1 MTLNVLSTSCG
12 LIKSKLKYMLSS
24 PGLWL
29 LALSHSKMETSF
41 LVIFTFLF
49 FQTFG
54 LSIIMTS
61 SNVTCIQ
68 RERHSLLVFKQ
79 TVLNGYSILS
89 TWTGAECC
97 DWQGVG
103 CDSENG
109 HVVKLDLRNPV
120 PLTDE
125 LPNNVPSLGGE
136 LSPWLQNLT
145 YLRYMDLSM
154 NDFSGPVLDDLGW
167 VSSLSSL
174 RHLDLSG
181 VTIGKHVDWFHSVNM
196 LPSLITLNLA
206 QCNINIPSTKFVNFT
221 SLNSLDLSFN
231 YINSTIP
238 MWLSNLTSLM
248 HLNLNDNQFLS
259 VPNFIGMCSALAS
272 IDLSFNSF
280 ETSMPNML
288 RNLSNLV
295 YLDLSGNM
303 FSGPIHVSLGLLS
316 RLEYLYLGNNKLSGN
331 IPMSLGQLSKLKH
344 LDLSQNSLVGV
355 LSETHFTKL
364 KNLTYLDL
372 SSNSLTMNFS
382 SQWIPPFQLQVLFA
396 SSCNIG
402 PHFPNW
408 LQTQTNLQ
416 RLHLSSSSIRDTI
429 PEWLENILSHIL
441 DLDLS
446 NNQIYGPV
454 HLFKIP
460 SIRVLDLSQNMF
472 SGRLLDLSAG
482 NLASRHVPQTD
493 GTMSPHL
500 EVVNLSKNRFTGSI
514 PVHLCKVPTI
524 QILDLSHNKFS
535 GRLPRC
541 LGNLKY
547 LNVIDLANNI
557 ITGVVPSSLG
567 SLRDL
572 ISLHLHNNRFEGD
585 IPVSLQKLTELVTM
599 DLGNNLFTG
608 TIPFRIGESLYNLRF
623 LNLESNKL
631 TGKIPL
637 QLCQLDALQY
647 LSLAHNNITGK
658 IPRCFGNLT
667 GMKGLRQ
674 LSYEDYDPGS
684 ALPGVTVLQY
694 EENILASMKGRQL
707 LYTKTEEF
715 LTSLDL
721 SNNNI
726 VGEIPDALM
735 DLVGL
740 TNLNLSRN
748 LLKGQIPMIIGDLK
762 KLESLDLSMNK
773 LYGRIPQ
780 SLTSLNFLSYLNLSF
795 NNFSGPIPVGNQ
807 LQTLADPSIYKG
819 NGGLCGPPISKSC
832 NGNSSYN
839 HVGEDEVQDDDEGLR
854 FYEGMGPGFVV
865 GFMGLLG
872 SLHFIRKWRV
882 AYFEMLE
889 NVYGWL
895 TISVALTLARLR
907 RKVVE

>member
-1 MTLNVLSTSCG
+1 
-12 LIKSKLKYMLSS
+12 
-24 PGLWL
+24 
-29 LALSHSKMETSF
+29 
-41 LVIFTFLF
+41 
-49 FQTFG
+49 
-54 LSIIMTS
+54 
-61 SNVTCIQ
+61 
-68 RERHSLLVFKQ
+68 
-79 TVLNGYSILS
+79 
-89 TWTGAECC
+89 
-97 DWQGVG
+97 
-103 CDSENG
+103 
-109 HVVKLDLRNPV
+109 
-120 PLTDE
+120 
-125 LPNNVPSLGGE
+125 
-136 LSPWLQNLT
+136 
-145 YLRYMDLSM
+145 
-154 NDFSGPVLDDLGW
+154 
-167 VSSLSSL
+167 
-174 RHLDLSG
+174 
-181 VTIGKHVDWFHSVNM
+181 
-196 LPSLITLNLA
+196 
-206 QCNINIPSTKFVNFT
+206 
-221 SLNSLDLSFN
+221 
-231 YINSTIP
+231 
-238 MWLSNLTSLM
+238 M
-248 HLNLNDNQFLS
+248 HLNLNDNYFIS
-259 VPNFIGMCSALAS
+259 VPDFIGMFNALAS
-272 IDLSFNSF
+272 IDLSGNFI

-288 RNLSNLV
+288 CNLSNLV

-316 RLEYLYLGNNKLSGN
+316 RLEYLYLDNNQLSGN
-331 IPMSLGQLSKLKH
+331 IPTSLGQSKLKH

-355 LSETHFTKL
+355 LSETHFAKL

-372 SSNSLTMNFS
+372 SSNSLTLNFS
-382 SQWIPPFQLQVLFA
+382 SRWIPPFQLQTLFA

-408 LQTQTNLQ
+408 LQTQINLQ
-416 RLHLSSSSIRDTI
+416 RLHLYNSSIRDTI
-429 PEWLENILSHIL
+429 PEWFENISSHIL

-446 NNQIYGPV
+446 NNHIYGKLPRFHGDSGNQIRDRILKMNSNNFEGSLATFPSNVQILDLSDNLLSGHVPQTDETMNPSLEVVNLSKNRFTGPV

-472 SGRLLDLSAG
+472 CGRLLDLSG

-493 GTMSPHL
+493 GTMSPNL

-514 PVHLCKVPTI
+514 PVHLCKVPSI
-524 QILDLSHNKFS
+524 QVLDLSHNMFS

-541 LGNLKY
+541 LGKLIN
-547 LNVIDLANNI
+547 LNVIDLANNT
-557 ITGVVPSSLG
+557 ITGVVPTSLG
-567 SLRDL
+567 SVEYL
-572 ISLHLHNNRFEGD
+572 ISLHLHNNQFEGD
-585 IPVSLQKLTELVTM
+585 IPVSLQNLTELVTM

-608 TIPFRIGESLYNLRF
+608 TIPFWIGESLYSLKF

-637 QLCQLDALQY
+637 QLCQLNALQY

-658 IPRCFGNLT
+658 IPRCFRNLT
-667 GMKGLRQ
+667 GMKGSRH
-674 LSYEDYDPGS
+674 LSYEGYEGNAPK
-684 ALPGVTVLQY
+684 AVRVLQY

-735 DLVGL
+735 NLVGL

-748 LLKGQIPMIIGDLK
+748 LLKGQIPVIIGDLK

-773 LYGRIPQ
+773 LSGRIPQ
-780 SLTSLNFLSYLNLSF
+780 NLTSLNFLSYLNLSF

-807 LQTLADPSIYKG
+807 LQTLTDPSVYKG
-819 NGGLCGPPISKSC
+819 NDGLCGPLVSKSC
-832 NGNSSYN
+832 NGNGPYN
-839 HVGEDEVQDDDEGLR
+839 HVGEDEVQDDDIGLW

-865 GFMGLLG
+865 WFMGLLG

-895 TISVALTLARLR
+895 TISIALTLARLR
-907 RKVVE
+907 RKVFE